1 MGAAI
6 PLLLQ
11 LVAALP
17 PILPFAKDEIR
28 LETTTGTTEVHD
40 EVTPEDEDEDISYQ
54 TRCKSTLSVIFK
66 IGDGAFEG
74 DLSALHRSSG
84 GKTAGKSTS
93 VPKKNLVKAND
104 SKKASKTATS
114 SAIVY
119 EEPEQDYMDML

>member
-17 PILPFAKDEIR
+17 PILPFAKDEIH

-40 EVTPEDEDEDISYQ
+40 EVTPEDEDEDITYQ
-54 TRCKSTLSVIFK
+54 TRCKSTLSVVFK
-66 IGDGAFEG
+66 IGDGVFEG
-74 DLSALHRSSG
+74 DRGALHRSSG
-84 GKTAGKSTS
+84 GKTAGKSAS
-93 VPKKNLVKAND
+93 IPKKNLVKAND
-104 SKKASKTATS
+104 SKKASKGAS
-114 SAIVY
+114 SDAIVY